1 MAGSPFNALRLGEL
15 LIKKGLISAEELE
28 QALEEQ
34 KVTEQPLGRT
44 LVEMGFLTEIQLL
57 TPLAQHFGVPF
68 LPDGLYP
75 DKPLEGVSFPV
86 KYMKEYGF
94 VPLKAE
100 DNTLTIVMA
109 DPSNTLIINELKTAI
124 GYKKIE
130 VYLGAESD
138 IAAAIDR
145 YYGEGSTTIGDIVES
160 VPIEGEEWDL
170 PEDDHDISHL
180 RDMALEAPVIRI
192 VNLLISRAI
201 ERGASDVHIEPFEG
215 VLKVRYRIDGILHDV
230 ESPPKRLQD
239 AIISRVKIMSKLNIA
254 ERRLPQDGRIKL
266 KVSGRDIDLRVS
278 TIPTL
283 SGESVVMRILDSASL
298 VLSLEKLGFSPGIL
312 RQFESLVR
320 RPYGI
325 ILVTGPTGSGKTT
338 TLYAALDKI
347 NSPDKKIITIEDP
360 VEYNLR
366 GINQIQVK
374 PAIGLTFANGL
385 RSIVRQDPDII
396 MIGEIRDPE
405 TAEIAIQSALTG
417 HLVFSTIHTNDA
429 AGGITRLLDMGMEN
443 YLLASSIMGILAQ
456 RLVRVN
462 CQSCKMGEQT
472 SPELLQE
479 AGLPATEPF
488 VAYEGAGCKACDQTG
503 YRGRIGIFE
512 LLPVD
517 EDIRVPILEKTS
529 SNIIKQQAVSK
540 GMVTLRA
547 DGLEKVRAGLTSI
560 AEVLRVTQ
568 DEEATMVGA

>member
-28 QALEEQ
+28 RALKEQ
-34 KVTEQPLGRT
+34 GVTEQPLGRT
-44 LVEMGFLTEIQLL
+44 LVGMGFLTEIQLL
-57 TPLAQHFGVPF
+57 TALAQHFGVPF

-75 DKPLEGVSFPV
+75 DKPLEGVTFPV

-94 VPLKAE
+94 APLKAE
-100 DNTLTIVMA
+100 DNTLTIVMS
-109 DPSNTLIINELKTAI
+109 DPSNTSIINELKTAI

-170 PEDDHDISHL
+170 LEDDHDISHL

-192 VNLLISRAI
+192 VNLLISQAI

-266 KVSGRDIDLRVS
+266 KVTGRDIDLRVS
-278 TIPTL
+278 TVPTL

-325 ILVTGPTGSGKTT
+325 VLVTGPTGSGKTT

-429 AGGITRLLDMGMEN
+429 AGGITRLLDMGVEN

-462 CQSCKMGEQT
+462 CQSCKRGEQT

-488 VAYEGAGCKACDQTG
+488 VAYEGTGCEACGQTG

-512 LLPVD
+512 LLPID

-540 GMVTLRA
+540 GMVTLRG

>member
-28 QALEEQ
+28 RALKEQ
-34 KVTEQPLGRT
+34 RVAEQPLGRT

-57 TPLAQHFGVPF
+57 TALAQHFGVPF

-75 DKPLEGVSFPV
+75 DKPLEGVTFPV

-94 VPLKAE
+94 APLKAE
-100 DNTLTIVMA
+100 DNTLTIVMS
-109 DPSNTLIINELKTAI
+109 DPSNTSIINELKTAI

-138 IAAAIDR
+138 ISAAIDR

-170 PEDDHDISHL
+170 LEDDHDISHL

-192 VNLLISRAI
+192 VNLLISQAI

-215 VLKVRYRIDGILHDV
+215 ELKVRYRIDGILHDV

-239 AIISRVKIMSKLNIA
+239 AIISRVKIMGKLNIA

-266 KVSGRDIDLRVS
+266 KVTGRDIDLRVS
-278 TIPTL
+278 TVPTL

-325 ILVTGPTGSGKTT
+325 VLVTGPTGSGKTT

-462 CQSCKMGEQT
+462 CQSCKRGEQT

-488 VAYEGAGCKACDQTG
+488 VAYEGTGCEACGQTG

-512 LLPVD
+512 LLPID

-540 GMVTLRA
+540 GMVTLRG

>member
-28 QALEEQ
+28 RALKEQ
-34 KVTEQPLGRT
+34 RVEEQPLGRT
-44 LVEMGFLTEIQLL
+44 LVGMGFLTEIQLL
-57 TPLAQHFGVPF
+57 TALAQHFGVPF

-75 DKPLEGVSFPV
+75 DKPLEGVTFPV

-94 VPLKAE
+94 APLKAE

-109 DPSNTLIINELKTAI
+109 DPSNTSIINELKTAI

-138 IAAAIDR
+138 ISAAIDR

-170 PEDDHDISHL
+170 LEDDHDISHL

-192 VNLLISRAI
+192 VNLLISQAI

-215 VLKVRYRIDGILHDV
+215 ELKVRYRIDGILHDV

-239 AIISRVKIMSKLNIA
+239 AIISRVKIMGKLNIA

-266 KVSGRDIDLRVS
+266 KVTGRDIDLRVS
-278 TIPTL
+278 TVPTL

-325 ILVTGPTGSGKTT
+325 VLVTGPTGSGKTT

-462 CQSCKMGEQT
+462 CQSCKRGEQT

-488 VAYEGAGCKACDQTG
+488 VAYEGTGCEACGQTG

-512 LLPVD
+512 LLPID

-540 GMVTLRA
+540 GMVTLRG

>member
-28 QALEEQ
+28 RALKEQ
-34 KVTEQPLGRT
+34 GVTEQPLGRT
-44 LVEMGFLTEIQLL
+44 LVGMGFLTEIQLL
-57 TPLAQHFGVPF
+57 TALAQHFGVPF

-75 DKPLEGVSFPV
+75 DKPLEGVTFPV

-94 VPLKAE
+94 APLKAE
-100 DNTLTIVMA
+100 DNTLTIVMS
-109 DPSNTLIINELKTAI
+109 DPSNTSIINELKTAI

-138 IAAAIDR
+138 ISAAIDR

-170 PEDDHDISHL
+170 LEDDHDISHL

-192 VNLLISRAI
+192 VNLLISQAI

-239 AIISRVKIMSKLNIA
+239 AIISRVKIMGKLNIA

-266 KVSGRDIDLRVS
+266 KVTGRDIDLRVS
-278 TIPTL
+278 TVPTL

-325 ILVTGPTGSGKTT
+325 VLVTGPTGSGKTT

-462 CQSCKMGEQT
+462 CQSCKRGEQT

-479 AGLPATEPF
+479 VGLPATEPF
-488 VAYEGAGCKACDQTG
+488 VAYEGIGCEACGQTG

-512 LLPVD
+512 LLPID

-540 GMVTLRA
+540 GMVTLRG

>member
-28 QALEEQ
+28 RALEEQ
-34 KVTEQPLGRT
+34 KVTEQRVGRT
-44 LVEMGFLTEIQLL
+44 LVVMGFLTEIQLL
-57 TPLAQHFGVPF
+57 TALAQHFGVPF

-94 VPLKAE
+94 APLKAE

-278 TIPTL
+278 TVPTL

-325 ILVTGPTGSGKTT
+325 VLVTGPTGSGKTT

-462 CQSCKMGEQT
+462 CQSCKRGEQT

-488 VAYEGAGCKACDQTG
+488 VAYEGAGCEACDQTG

>member
-1 MAGSPFNALRLGEL
+1 MAWSPFNALRLGEL

-28 QALEEQ
+28 RALEEQ

-266 KVSGRDIDLRVS
+266 KVTGRDIDLRVS
-278 TIPTL
+278 TVPTL

-325 ILVTGPTGSGKTT
+325 VLVTGPTGSGKTT
-338 TLYAALDKI
+338 TLYAALEKI

-462 CQSCKMGEQT
+462 CQSCKRGEQT

-488 VAYEGAGCKACDQTG
+488 VAYEGVGCEACDQTG

>member
-28 QALEEQ
+28 RALKEQ
-34 KVTEQPLGRT
+34 RVTEQPLGRT
-44 LVEMGFLTEIQLL
+44 LVVMGLLTEIQLL
-57 TPLAQHFGVPF
+57 TALAQHFGVPF

-75 DKPLEGVSFPV
+75 DKPLEGVAFP
-86 KYMKEYGF
+86 YMKEYGF
-94 VPLKAE
+94 APLKAE

-109 DPSNTLIINELKTAI
+109 DPSNTSIINELKTAI

-170 PEDDHDISHL
+170 LEDDHDISHL

-192 VNLLISRAI
+192 VNLLISQAI

-266 KVSGRDIDLRVS
+266 KVTGRDIDLRVS

-283 SGESVVMRILDSASL
+283 SGESVVMRILDSATL

-325 ILVTGPTGSGKTT
+325 VLVTGPTGSGKTT

-456 RLVRVN
+456 RLVRLN
-462 CQSCKMGEQT
+462 CQSCKRGEQT

-488 VAYEGAGCKACDQTG
+488 VAYEGTGCEACDQTG

-512 LLPVD
+512 LLPID

-529 SNIIKQQAVSK
+529 STIIKQQAVSK
-540 GMVTLRA
+540 GMVTLRG

>member
-28 QALEEQ
+28 RALQEQ
-34 KVTEQPLGRT
+34 RVTKQRVGRT
-44 LVEMGFLTEIQLL
+44 LVVMGLLTEIQLL
-57 TPLAQHFGVPF
+57 TALAQHFGVPF

-94 VPLKAE
+94 APLKAE

-109 DPSNTLIINELKTAI
+109 DPSNTSIINELKTAI

-170 PEDDHDISHL
+170 LEDDHDISHL

-192 VNLLISRAI
+192 VNLLISQAI

-215 VLKVRYRIDGILHDV
+215 VLKVRYRIDGILQDV

-283 SGESVVMRILDSASL
+283 SGESVVMRILDSATL

-325 ILVTGPTGSGKTT
+325 VLVTGPTGSGKTT

-360 VEYNLR
+360 VEYNLK

-462 CQSCKMGEQT
+462 CQSCKRGEQT

-488 VAYEGAGCKACDQTG
+488 VAYEGTGCEACDQTG

>member
-360 VEYNLR
+360 VEYNLK

-462 CQSCKMGEQT
+462 CQSCKRGEQT

-488 VAYEGAGCKACDQTG
+488 VAYEGAGCEACDQTG

-540 GMVTLRA
+540 GMVTLRG

>member
-28 QALEEQ
+28 RALKEQ
-34 KVTEQPLGRT
+34 RVEEQPLGRT
-44 LVEMGFLTEIQLL
+44 LVGMGFLTEIQLL
-57 TPLAQHFGVPF
+57 TALAQHFGVPF

-75 DKPLEGVSFPV
+75 DKPLEGVTFPV

-94 VPLKAE
+94 APLKAE
-100 DNTLTIVMA
+100 DNTLTIVMS
-109 DPSNTLIINELKTAI
+109 DPSNTSIINELKTAI

-170 PEDDHDISHL
+170 LEDDHDISHL

-192 VNLLISRAI
+192 VNLLLSQAI

-266 KVSGRDIDLRVS
+266 KVTGRDIDLRVS
-278 TIPTL
+278 TVPTL

-325 ILVTGPTGSGKTT
+325 VLVTGPTGSGKTT

-462 CQSCKMGEQT
+462 CQSCKRGEQA

-479 AGLPATEPF
+479 VGLPATEPF
-488 VAYEGAGCKACDQTG
+488 VAYEGTGCEACGQTG

-512 LLPVD
+512 LLPID

-540 GMVTLRA
+540 GMVTLRG

>member
-94 VPLKAE
+94 APLKAE

-278 TIPTL
+278 TVPTL

-325 ILVTGPTGSGKTT
+325 VLVTGPTGSGKTT
-338 TLYAALDKI
+338 TLYAALEKI

-417 HLVFSTIHTNDA
+417 HLVFSTVHTNDA
-429 AGGITRLLDMGMEN
+429 AGGITRLLDMGVEN

-462 CQSCKMGEQT
+462 CQSCKRGEQT

-488 VAYEGAGCKACDQTG
+488 VAYEGVGCEACDQTG

>member
-28 QALEEQ
+28 RALKEQ
-34 KVTEQPLGRT
+34 RVEEQPLGRT
-44 LVEMGFLTEIQLL
+44 LVGMGFLTEIQLL
-57 TPLAQHFGVPF
+57 TALAQHFGVPF

-75 DKPLEGVSFPV
+75 DKPLEGVTFPV

-94 VPLKAE
+94 APLKAE
-100 DNTLTIVMA
+100 DNTLTIVMS
-109 DPSNTLIINELKTAI
+109 DPSNTSIINELKTAI

-170 PEDDHDISHL
+170 LEDDHDISHL

-192 VNLLISRAI
+192 VNLLISQAI

-215 VLKVRYRIDGILHDV
+215 ELKVRYRIDGILHDV

-239 AIISRVKIMSKLNIA
+239 AIISRVKIMGKLNIA

-266 KVSGRDIDLRVS
+266 KVTGRDIDLRVS
-278 TIPTL
+278 TVPTL

-298 VLSLEKLGFSPGIL
+298 VISLEKLGFSPGIL

-325 ILVTGPTGSGKTT
+325 VLVTGPTGSGKTT

-462 CQSCKMGEQT
+462 CQSCKRGEQT

-488 VAYEGAGCKACDQTG
+488 VAYEGTGCEACGQTG

-512 LLPVD
+512 LLPID

-540 GMVTLRA
+540 GMVTLRG

>member
-94 VPLKAE
+94 APLKAE

-278 TIPTL
+278 TVPTL

-325 ILVTGPTGSGKTT
+325 VLVTGPTGSGKTT

-396 MIGEIRDPE
+396 MVGEIRDPE

-417 HLVFSTIHTNDA
+417 HLVFSTVHTNDA
-429 AGGITRLLDMGMEN
+429 AGGITRLLDMGVEN

-462 CQSCKMGEQT
+462 CQSCKRGEQA

-488 VAYEGAGCKACDQTG
+488 MAYEGAGCEACDQTG

>member
-28 QALEEQ
+28 RALKEQ
-34 KVTEQPLGRT
+34 RVEEQPLGRT
-44 LVEMGFLTEIQLL
+44 LVGMGFLTEIQLL
-57 TPLAQHFGVPF
+57 TALAQHFGVPF

-75 DKPLEGVSFPV
+75 DKPLEGVTFPV

-94 VPLKAE
+94 APLKAE
-100 DNTLTIVMA
+100 DNTLTIVMS
-109 DPSNTLIINELKTAI
+109 DPSNTSIINELKTAI

-138 IAAAIDR
+138 ISAAIDR

-170 PEDDHDISHL
+170 LEDDHDISHL

-192 VNLLISRAI
+192 VNLLLSQAI

-239 AIISRVKIMSKLNIA
+239 AIISRVKIMGKLNIA

-266 KVSGRDIDLRVS
+266 KVTGRDIDLRVS
-278 TIPTL
+278 TVPTL

-325 ILVTGPTGSGKTT
+325 VLVTGPTGSGKTT

-462 CQSCKMGEQT
+462 CQSCKRGEQT

-488 VAYEGAGCKACDQTG
+488 VAYEGTGCEACGQTG

-512 LLPVD
+512 LLPID

-540 GMVTLRA
+540 GMVTLRG

>member
-94 VPLKAE
+94 APLKAE

-278 TIPTL
+278 TVPTL

-325 ILVTGPTGSGKTT
+325 VLVTGPTGSGKTT
-338 TLYAALDKI
+338 TLYAALEKI

-462 CQSCKMGEQT
+462 CQSCKRGEQT

-488 VAYEGAGCKACDQTG
+488 VAYEGVGCEACDQTG

>member
-28 QALEEQ
+28 RALKEQ
-34 KVTEQPLGRT
+34 RVEEQPLGRT
-44 LVEMGFLTEIQLL
+44 LVGMGFLTEIQLL
-57 TPLAQHFGVPF
+57 TALAQHFGVPF

-75 DKPLEGVSFPV
+75 DKPLEGVAFPV

-94 VPLKAE
+94 APLKAE
-100 DNTLTIVMA
+100 DNTLTIVMS
-109 DPSNTLIINELKTAI
+109 DPSNTSIINELKTAI

-138 IAAAIDR
+138 ISAAIDR

-170 PEDDHDISHL
+170 LEDDHDISHL

-192 VNLLISRAI
+192 VNLLISQAI

-215 VLKVRYRIDGILHDV
+215 ELKVRYRIDGILHDV

-239 AIISRVKIMSKLNIA
+239 AIISRVKIMGKLNIA

-266 KVSGRDIDLRVS
+266 KVTGRDIDLRVS
-278 TIPTL
+278 TVPTL

-325 ILVTGPTGSGKTT
+325 VLVTGPTGSGKTT

-462 CQSCKMGEQT
+462 CQSCKRGEQT

-488 VAYEGAGCKACDQTG
+488 VAYEGTGCEACGQTG

-512 LLPVD
+512 LLPID

-540 GMVTLRA
+540 GMVTLRG

>member
-28 QALEEQ
+28 RALKEQ
-34 KVTEQPLGRT
+34 RVEEQPLGRT
-44 LVEMGFLTEIQLL
+44 LVGMGFLTEIQLL
-57 TPLAQHFGVPF
+57 TALAQHFGVPF

-75 DKPLEGVSFPV
+75 DKPLEGVTFPV

-94 VPLKAE
+94 APLKAE

-109 DPSNTLIINELKTAI
+109 DPSNTVIINELKTAI

-138 IAAAIDR
+138 ISAAIDR

-170 PEDDHDISHL
+170 LEDDHDISHL

-192 VNLLISRAI
+192 VNLLLSRAI

-215 VLKVRYRIDGILHDV
+215 DLKVRYRIDGILHDV

-239 AIISRVKIMSKLNIA
+239 AIISRVKIMGKLNIA

-266 KVSGRDIDLRVS
+266 KVTGRDIDLRVS
-278 TIPTL
+278 TVPTL

-325 ILVTGPTGSGKTT
+325 VLVTGPTGSGKTT

-462 CQSCKMGEQT
+462 CQSCKRGEQT

-488 VAYEGAGCKACDQTG
+488 VAYEGTGCEACDQTG

-529 SNIIKQQAVSK
+529 SNIIKQHAVSK
-540 GMVTLRA
+540 GMVTLRG

>member
-28 QALEEQ
+28 RALKEQ
-34 KVTEQPLGRT
+34 RVEEQPLGRT
-44 LVEMGFLTEIQLL
+44 LVGMGFLTEIQLL
-57 TPLAQHFGVPF
+57 TALAQHFGVPF

-75 DKPLEGVSFPV
+75 DKPLEGVTFPV

-94 VPLKAE
+94 APLKAE
-100 DNTLTIVMA
+100 DNTLTIVMS
-109 DPSNTLIINELKTAI
+109 DPSNTSIINELKTAI

-138 IAAAIDR
+138 ISAAIDR

-170 PEDDHDISHL
+170 LEDDHDISHL

-192 VNLLISRAI
+192 VNLLISQAI

-215 VLKVRYRIDGILHDV
+215 ELKVRYRIDGILHDV

-239 AIISRVKIMSKLNIA
+239 AIISRVKIMGKLNIA

-266 KVSGRDIDLRVS
+266 KVTGRDIDLRVS
-278 TIPTL
+278 TVPTL

-325 ILVTGPTGSGKTT
+325 VLVTGPTGSGKTT

-462 CQSCKMGEQT
+462 CQSCKRGEQT

-479 AGLPATEPF
+479 AGLPATESF
-488 VAYEGAGCKACDQTG
+488 VAYEGTGCEACGQTG

-512 LLPVD
+512 LLPID

-540 GMVTLRA
+540 GMVTLRG

>member
-28 QALEEQ
+28 RALKEQ
-34 KVTEQPLGRT
+34 GVTEQPLGRT
-44 LVEMGFLTEIQLL
+44 LVVMGFLTEIQLL
-57 TPLAQHFGVPF
+57 TALAQHFGVPF

-94 VPLKAE
+94 APLKAE

-109 DPSNTLIINELKTAI
+109 DPSNTSIINELKTAI

-170 PEDDHDISHL
+170 PEDDQDISHL

-192 VNLLISRAI
+192 VNLLISQAI

-215 VLKVRYRIDGILHDV
+215 ELKVRYRIDGILHDV

-266 KVSGRDIDLRVS
+266 KVTGRDIDLRVS
-278 TIPTL
+278 TVPTL

-325 ILVTGPTGSGKTT
+325 VLVTGPTGSGKTT

-462 CQSCKMGEQT
+462 CQSCKRGEQT

-488 VAYEGAGCKACDQTG
+488 VAYEGTGCEACGQTG

-512 LLPVD
+512 LLPID

-540 GMVTLRA
+540 GMVTLRG